1 MSVAAVPTV
10 ITQLGSAGKRAFGDK
25 FIEIQE
31 MPVISG
37 DVSAVVTSKSLSRI
51 DYCIVIGVTLTSYP
65 TYSNNTAALAFTDP
79 AATLKA
85 QLILI
90 GV

>member
-1 MSVAAVPTV
+1 MSAAAKPTV
-10 ITQLGSAGKRAFGDK
+10 ITQLGSAGKRSIGDK

-37 DVSAVVTSKSLSRI
+37 DVSAVVTASALSVV

-65 TYSNNTAALAFTDP
+65 TYSSNTATLAFTDP

-85 QLILI
+85 QIILI
-90 GV
+90 GK

>member
-1 MSVAAVPTV
+1 MSAAAAPTV
-10 ITQLGSAGKRAFGDK
+10 ITQLGSAGKRSIGDK

-37 DVSAVVTSKSLSRI
+37 DVSATVTASALSRI
-51 DYCIVIGVTLTSYP
+51 DYCIVIGVTLTGYP
-65 TYSNNTAALAFTDP
+65 TYSGNTATLAFTNP
-79 AATLKA
+79 LATLKA